1 VINRRD
7 GNPALQIDEKP
18 VPQNAFNNTAGTQP
32 TPVADAFAEQ
42 CVAPGQFPATGPD
55 NNPIITGCI
64 WTPHDDKQY
73 TAFAPGA
80 GGGANWHPASYSPRT
95 GYLYV
100 CSGNSKTALK
110 TIPNPLATYVGG
122 RSFTGVQ
129 FGGAQ
134 QGVTLG
140 GQFTAMNMSTN
151 RKVWEKKFA
160 GAEFQPNVQVLTS
173 SACQGSSLA
182 TAGDVVFNPTPRRE
196 GKFIVAYDANNGNEL
211 WRFEMEAAGNCPP
224 MTYSVDEKQYLAV
237 YACGNIGTVNPQ
249 VKGDALYVF
258 TLP

>member
-1 VINRRD
+1 
-7 GNPALQIDEKP
+7 
-18 VPQNAFNNTAGTQP
+18 
-32 TPVADAFAEQ
+32 
-42 CVAPGQFPATGPD
+42 
-55 NNPIITGCI
+55 
-64 WTPHDDKQY
+64 
-73 TAFAPGA
+73 
-80 GGGANWHPASYSPRT
+80 
-95 GYLYV
+95 
-100 CSGNSKTALK
+100 
-110 TIPNPLATYVGG
+110 
-122 RSFTGVQ
+122 VQ

-160 GAEFQPNVQVLTS
+160 GSEFQPNVQVLTS
-173 SACQGSSLA
+173 SSCQGSSLV

-211 WRFEMEAAGNCPP
+211 WRYEMEASGNCPP

-237 YACGNIGTVNPQ
+237 YACGNVGTVNPQ